1 MLGAFIWKRNERMIR
16 NVPARRPLTS
26 VWVYEWQVSGR
37 RQLRVPITIFFD
49 CFLNSREVWFGESH
63 HQMLLGGLKN
73 VQNDEVYQIFA
84 WVNLGWHQRRKE
96 KKRGCCSDS
105 SERRIWLV
113 VEACVPASHTD
124 LQAFCV
130 RIQWGRGSEIWWSN
144 KAGQIRATCHQ
155 NLFKL
160 VWLEIAGVEPSYDIA
175 FAREVGG
182 KVGRVHDGCL
192 FRPLCPSLPRTV
204 RPQSGQATRM
214 NGSIGVN

>member
-1 MLGAFIWKRNERMIR
+1 MKCIKFLLESIWDGTKE
-16 NVPARRPLTS
+16 
-26 VWVYEWQVSGR
+26 
-37 RQLRVPITIFFD
+37 
-49 CFLNSREVWFGESH
+49 
-63 HQMLLGGLKN
+63 
-73 VQNDEVYQIFA
+73 
-84 WVNLGWHQRRKE
+84 E

-144 KAGQIRATCHQ
+144 KAGQIIATCHQ

-204 RPQSGQATRM
+204 CPQFRSGHKGEQINRRKLTSSLVQLEFDSKRNM
-214 NGSIGVN
+214 HCSVVLTSIL